1 VREGEK
7 ETGWIVRKKQRK
19 REKRTHG
26 AREKDRV
33 RRLCLRARERDT
45 DNRVNIETGE
55 RVRERRKVRKRNRTG
70 KEEG

>member
-1 VREGEK
+1 M
-7 ETGWIVRKKQRK
+7 
-19 REKRTHG
+19 
-26 AREKDRV
+26 